1 MASAS
6 PGWGGVYLD
15 ADVVVL
21 RPLSGLQNAIEE
33 AACARRQGEVKR
45 HARGGGGAP
54 SADQIWSS
62 EGPGAA
68 MAASM
73 GGRPR

>member
-21 RPLSGLQNAIEE
+21 RLLSGLQNAIEE
-33 AACARRQGEVKR
+33 AACARRRGEVKR
-45 HARGGGGAP
+45 HARGGGAP

-62 EGPGAA
+62 KGPGAA
-68 MAASM
+68 TAASM